1 MRRKEALD
9 AWAGKLTKARSM
21 AKSFKVKSMM
31 NAKVLRR
38 VAKQVRVLSVRPS
51 YYDDQWEN
59 QNEYSMMINGRIKTN
74 MCLSVC
80 TRVCVLN
87 DFFVAVAVALMLS
100 LEAYSLD

>member
-51 YYDDQWEN
+51 
-59 QNEYSMMINGRIKTN
+59 SMMINGRIKTN
-74 MCLSVC
+74 MCLSV
-80 TRVCVLN
+80 VLEYV
-87 DFFVAVAVALMLS
+87 F
-100 LEAYSLD
+100 